1 MATLT
6 SPPVPRDRWSLVIRS
21 HRPWFELDLGE
32 LWRYRDL
39 VRLLVWRDF
48 VATYKQTALG
58 PLWYL
63 AQPLLTTLTLTLVFG
78 RIARLPTDGVP
89 PFLFYLSGTVIW
101 SYFVACV
108 TRTSTTF
115 IANEQVFGKVYFPR
129 LAVPLANV
137 LSALIGL
144 GIQVLLFLGFLA
156 YCHNVGTVPGPS
168 RAALLMPLLV
178 AVMAALGLGIGLVVS
193 ASTTRYRDLQQVV
206 VFGVQL
212 AMYATPVI
220 YPLSSV
226 PGRYRWLI
234 WANPVTPVLET
245 FRFAFLGSGSVDVGH
260 LLYALACTVTILLT
274 GLVLFKRAEATFM
287 DTV

>member
-6 SPPVPRDRWSLVIRS
+6 RPPVPRDRWSLVIRP

-89 PFLFYLSGTVIW
+89 QFLFYLSGTVIW
-101 SYFVACV
+101 SYFVTCV

-129 LAVPLANV
+129 LVVPVANV

-156 YCHNVGTVPGPS
+156 YYHHVGTVPGLS
-168 RAALLMPLLV
+168 RAALFTPLLV
-178 AVMAALGLGIGLVVS
+178 ALMAGLGLGIGLVVS

-234 WANPVTPVLET
+234 WANPVTPVVET
-245 FRFAFLGSGSVDVGH
+245 FRFAFLGRGSVDVGH
-260 LLYALACTVTILLT
+260 LLYALACTGTILLT
-274 GLVLFKRAEATFM
+274 GLVLFKRAESTFM